1 MIFNLFLLQL
11 LILMVILEIYNLT
24 YDDNGKIEN
33 SCKIDGYN
41 HIDGVDN
48 INDNKDYEKNENNIY
63 NLYIPLYAMD
73 RMRDYNGIFLLIQ
86 GGAWIMGNKKSMDTF
101 CKLVSTQGY
110 NIIFLILLTIFKEYY
125 IIL

>member
-1 MIFNLFLLQL
+1 
-11 LILMVILEIYNLT
+11 MVILEIYNLT

-86 GGAWIMGNKKSMDTF
+86 GGA
-101 CKLVSTQGY
+101 
-110 NIIFLILLTIFKEYY
+110 
-125 IIL
+125 

>member
-48 INDNKDYEKNENNIY
+48 INDNKDYGKNENNIY

-86 GGAWIMGNKKSMDTF
+86 GGVWIMGNKKSMDTF